1 MEYRRI
7 VFIFGARYNDNIA
20 CCICRKGR
28 FNMTDKIT
36 ALYCRLSQDDMLQG
50 ESNSITNQ
58 KAILKKYAEDNGFSN
73 TVYYVDDGVSGT
85 TFERDGFKAMMTD
98 VEAGK
103 VSTVITK
110 DLSRLGR
117 DYLKT
122 GEYIEIIFP
131 DYDVRYIAINDGVD
145 TLKSE
150 NELMAFKNIFNDWY
164 ARDTSKKIRAVFKA
178 KGQSGKPLSYPI
190 YGYKRSETDKNLW
203 VIDDETAEVVRKIF
217 RLCID
222 GYGPAQIARI
232 LTEEGIPTPTAY
244 ALSQGRDNGHKN
256 VKLDRW
262 GSETISGILEKPE
275 YCGHTVNFRTHVK
288 SYKNKKRVNN
298 PKEDWLIFENTH
310 EPIITQQE
318 FDLVQELR
326 KNKRRPTK
334 HEEVNPFSGMVYCAD
349 CGKKMYLCRATSLT
363 ADQEHLKCSTYS
375 LDKDACSAHFIR
387 TIVMKEI
394 VLSGL
399 NKLLVNVRESE
410 EEFVQA
416 AMNNSVQNQSSELSK
431 AKKALKQSEKRIA
444 ELDRLFTRLYEDNVS
459 GKISDERFAMM
470 SAGYEVEQKNLKAT
484 VAGLTS
490 FIDTA
495 EQKSADVTA
504 FIQVVQKYE
513 NITELTPEIMHELI
527 EKIVVHAPDKSSGH
541 RTQEIDIYYRFN
553 VAVATAVADSM
564 KYDKKRKAA

>member
-1 MEYRRI
+1 
-7 VFIFGARYNDNIA
+7 
-20 CCICRKGR
+20 
-28 FNMTDKIT
+28 MTDKIT

-73 TVYYVDDGVSGT
+73 PVFYVDDGVSGT
-85 TFERDGFKAMMTD
+85 TWEREGFKAMLAD
-98 VEAGK
+98 IEEGK
-103 VSTVITK
+103 VGTVITK

-131 DYDVRYIAINDGVD
+131 DHDVRYIAINDGVD

-178 KGQSGKPLSYPI
+178 KGQSGKHLSNPI
-190 YGYKRSETDKNLW
+190 YGYKHSETDKNLW
-203 VIDDETAEVVRKIF
+203 VIDDEAAEVVRKIF
-217 RLCID
+217 HLCID
-222 GYGPAQIARI
+222 GYGPTQIARI
-232 LTEEGIPTPTAY
+232 LTEQGIPTPTAY

-256 VKLDRW
+256 AKLHRW
-262 GSETISGILEKPE
+262 GNETIAHILEKAE

-288 SYKNKKRVNN
+288 SYKNKKRVDN

-310 EPIITQQE
+310 EAIITQQE

-334 HEEVNPFSGMVYCAD
+334 HEEVNPFSGICYCAD
-349 CGKKMYLCRATSLT
+349 CGKKLYLCRAPNMT
-363 ADQEHLKCSTYS
+363 ADQEHLKCGTYAK
-375 LDKDACSAHFIR
+375 DKNGCTIHFVR
-387 TIVMKEI
+387 TIVLKEI
-394 VLSGL
+394 ILGEL
-399 NKLLVNVRESE
+399 NKMVAFVKDNED
-410 EEFVQA
+410 EFVQM
-416 AMNNSVQNQSSELSK
+416 AMDNSVQKQSSELSK
-431 AKKALKQSEKRIA
+431 SRKKLKESEKRIA

-459 GKISDERFAMM
+459 GKISDERFSIM
-470 SAGYEVEQKNLKAT
+470 SAGYEDEQKKLRAT
-484 VAGLTS
+484 VAELTD
-490 FIDTA
+490 FIETA

-504 FIQVVQKYE
+504 FISVVQKYE
-513 NITELTPEIMHELI
+513 RITELTPEIMHELI

-541 RTQEIDIYYRFN
+541 RTQQIDIYYRFD
-553 VAVATAVADSM
+553 VAVSTAVADSM
-564 KYDKKRKAA
+564 KYDKKRKVA